1 MSAWPIGGARSA
13 IVITVWTILG
23 CSSATHARGAAG
35 TLDAAVTPGPSYSRS
50 TLTRMD
56 LAATNAETTIEAIER
71 LRPEFL
77 LGHARPPALGRAQI
91 ALYVNDTY
99 EGDISLLNTIP
110 LSEIREVSLL
120 QPTEALFRFGIT
132 CRCPGGVILV
142 NTRLRPSERQ

>member
-1 MSAWPIGGARSA
+1 MSAWAIAGARSA
-13 IVITVWTILG
+13 VVITVLTVLG
-23 CSSATHARGAAG
+23 CSSATRARGSSSP
-35 TLDAAVTPGPSYSRS
+35 LDAAVTPSPAYSRS
-50 TLTRMD
+50 TLTRVD
-56 LAATNAETTIEAIER
+56 LAATNAETIIEAIAR

-77 LGHARPPALGRAQI
+77 LGHSRPPAFGRAQI

-110 LSEIREVSLL
+110 LSVIREVALL
-120 QPTEALFRFGIT
+120 QPTEAQFRFGIT

>member
-1 MSAWPIGGARSA
+1 MSAWAIGGARSA
-13 IVITVWTILG
+13 IVITVVTVIG
-23 CSSATHARGAAG
+23 CSSATHASGSAG
-35 TLDAAVTPGPSYSRS
+35 SLDAAVMHGPANSRS
-50 TLTRMD
+50 ILTRTE
-56 LAATNAETTIEAIER
+56 LVATNAETAIEAIGR

-120 QPTEALFRFGIT
+120 QPTEALFRFGMT

-142 NTRLRPSERQ
+142 NTRRPAR

>member
-1 MSAWPIGGARSA
+1 
-13 IVITVWTILG
+13 VITVVTVLG
-23 CSSATHARGAAG
+23 CSSVTRARGSAG
-35 TLDAAVTPGPSYSRS
+35 SVDAAVMPGPAYSRS
-50 TLTRMD
+50 ILTGTD
-56 LAATNAETTIEAIER
+56 LAATNAETVVEAIAR

-91 ALYVNDTY
+91 ALYVNDAY

-120 QPTEALFRFGIT
+120 QPTEALSRFGVT

-142 NTRLRPSERQ
+142 NTRRSAR